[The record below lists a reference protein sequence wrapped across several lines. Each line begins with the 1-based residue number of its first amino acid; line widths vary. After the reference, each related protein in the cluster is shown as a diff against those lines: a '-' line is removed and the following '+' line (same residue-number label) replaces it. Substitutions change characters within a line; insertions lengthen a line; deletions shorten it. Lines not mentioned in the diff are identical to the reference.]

1 MQKKQWMGLMLLPC
15 LAAAGNAWGQVFSLG
30 EIKVSAS
37 PLAPSA
43 PGSSVLEAEDIRLH
57 DKESVGTALN
67 MAAGV
72 SLNKVGARNEE
83 MVYVRGFDLR
93 QVPVF
98 MDGIPVYVP
107 YDGYVDLGRFTTFDL
122 SRIEVAK
129 GFSSL
134 TYGPNTL
141 GGAINLVSRRP
152 SKRFEGEVGAGV
164 SFSDGG
170 DNYGYRSYA
179 NLGSNQ
185 GSWYVQGGY
194 SQLNEDF
201 FPMAGSYGKS
211 PGEDGG
217 DRNNSYRR
225 DSKLSLKLGLTPNA
239 SDEYALGLVSQHG
252 VKGTPPY
259 AGNVA
264 GVAPRYWRWPYW
276 DKDSLYA
283 LSSTRIGDHTLK
295 LRLYH
300 DTYRNSLFSYDDATY
315 TTQAKKSSFRS
326 SYDDYTNG
334 LSAEMDFALGSANR
348 LKAAYHLKQ
357 DVHREIAAEGEPTRH
372 FKDRTQSLA
381 FEDSHVISNRLS
393 VVAGISLDRRESQE
407 AQDYDSTTKVMSN
420 FQRKNNDALNGQA
433 GLFHGVGDSG
443 KLRLTLARKSRFPT
457 IKDRYSYRM
466 GTAIPN
472 ELLKM
477 ERADHLEVGYADRL
491 GSRWQYDLALFR
503 SNITDMIQSVAIAPT
518 FCTKPPCTQ
527 MQNVGKVRAQGLEAS
542 LHGQVG
548 NFDLNVAYSYLDR
561 DNRSDSTVLLT
572 DTPRHKLFS
581 GAAWNAGPWSA
592 VASAEL
598 ASSRYSSSDGKQVAH
613 GFGIA
618 NLKGGYRLGNGVLL
632 EAGVRNLFDRLYEY
646 SEGFPEAGRTYFMQ
660 ANAPL

>member
-1 MQKKQWMGLMLLPC
+1 MQKKQLMGLVLLPC

-37 PLAPSA
+37 PLVPSA

-57 DKESVGTALN
+57 DKDSVGTALN

-134 TYGPNTL
+134 TYGANTL

-152 SKRFEGEVGAGV
+152 SKAFEGEVGAGV

-185 GSWYVQGGY
+185 GNWYVQGGY

-201 FPMAGSYGKS
+201 FPLSGDYGKS
-211 PGEDGG
+211 RGEDGG
-217 DRNNSYRR
+217 DRNNSYRK

-239 SDEYALGLVSQHG
+239 SDEYAIGLVSQHG

-264 GVAPRYWRWPYW
+264 GVTPRYWRWPYW
-276 DKDSLYA
+276 DKDSIYA

-300 DTYRNSLFSYDDATY
+300 DSYRNSLFAYDDATY
-315 TTQAKKSSFRS
+315 TKQVKGSSFRS
-326 SYDDYTNG
+326 RYDDYTNG
-334 LSAEMDFALGSANR
+334 FSAEGNFLLTPANS
-348 LKAAYHLKQ
+348 LKVAYHFKQ
-357 DVHREIAAEGEPTRH
+357 DVHRENNEGEPQRH

-381 FEDSHVISNRLS
+381 FEDSHALTSRLS
-393 VVAGISLDRRESQE
+393 LVAGISFDRRESLE
-407 AQDYDSTTKVMSN
+407 AQDYNSATKTVSDFKRRDN
-420 FQRKNNDALNGQA
+420 HVTNGQI
-433 GLFHGVGDSG
+433 GLFYGVGDTG
-443 KLRLTLARKSRFPT
+443 RLRLTLARKSRFPT
-457 IKDRYSYRM
+457 LKDRYSYRM

-472 ELLKM
+472 EALKT
-477 ERADHLEVGYADRL
+477 EQADHAEVGYADRL
-491 GSRWQYDLALFR
+491 GQNWQYDLALFH
-503 SNITDMIQSVAIAPT
+503 SDISDLIQSVTLAPGV
-518 FCTKPPCTQ
+518 CASPPCSQ
-527 MQNVGKVRAQGLEAS
+527 MQNVGKVRAEGLEAT
-542 LHGQVG
+542 LRGQVG
-548 NFDLNVAYSYLDR
+548 NWDLSAAYTYLDR
-561 DNRSDSTVLLT
+561 DNRTSSRVFLT
-572 DTPRHKLFS
+572 DTPHHKLFS
-581 GAAWNAGPWSA
+581 SAAWNAGPWSA

-646 SEGFPEAGRTYFMQ
+646 SEGFPEAGRTYFLQ

>member
-1 MQKKQWMGLMLLPC
+1 MQKKQWMGLVLLPC

-30 EIKVSAS
+30 EIKVTAS

-43 PGSSVLEAEDIRLH
+43 PGSNVLEAEDIRLH

-93 QVPVF
+93 QVPVY

-152 SKRFEGEVGAGV
+152 SKAFEGEVGAGV

-185 GSWYVQGGY
+185 GNWYVQGGY
-194 SQLNEDF
+194 SQLNEDY

-211 PGEDGG
+211 AGEDGG
-217 DRNNSYRR
+217 DRNNSYRK

-239 SDEYALGLVSQHG
+239 SDEYAIGLVSQHG

-264 GVAPRYWRWPYW
+264 GVTPRYWRWPYW
-276 DKDSLYA
+276 DKDSIYA
-283 LSSTRIGDHTLK
+283 LSSTRIGEHTLK

-300 DTYRNSLFSYDDATY
+300 DTYRNSLFAYDDATY
-315 TTQAKKSSFRS
+315 TKQVKKSSFRS
-326 SYDDYTNG
+326 RYDDYTNG
-334 LSAEMDFALGSANR
+334 FSAEMDLALASNNR
-348 LKAAYHLKQ
+348 LKVAYHFKQ
-357 DVHREIAAEGEPTRH
+357 DVHREMNEGEPMRH

-381 FEDSHVISNRLS
+381 FEDSHAFTSRLS
-393 VVAGISLDRRESQE
+393 LVTGISFERRDSLQAE
-407 AQDYDSTTKVMSN
+407 DYNSTTKAVSD
-420 FQRKNNDALNGQA
+420 FRQKDNDAINGQA
-433 GLFHGVGDSG
+433 GLFYGVGDSG

-472 ELLKM
+472 ESLKM
-477 ERADHLEVGYADRL
+477 ERADHLEVGYNDRL
-491 GSRWQYDLALFR
+491 GSNWQYDLALFH
-503 SNITDMIQSVAIAPT
+503 SDITDMIQSVTIAPGA
-518 FCTKPPCTQ
+518 CTTAPCSQ
-527 MQNVGKVRAQGLEAS
+527 MQNVGKVRAEGLEAT
-542 LHGQVG
+542 LRGQVG
-548 NFDLNVAYSYLDR
+548 NWDLSAAYTYLDR
-561 DNRSDSTVLLT
+561 DNRSSSRVFLT
-572 DTPRHKLFS
+572 DTPHHKLFS
-581 GAAWNAGPWSA
+581 SAAWNAGPWSA

-646 SEGFPEAGRTYFMQ
+646 SEGFPEAGRTYFLQ